1 MITTANLHYYLVRHI
16 VDHGFAPANEKTADH
31 FGVQV
36 EQVIEGLVALQDIHG
51 VVLHP
56 NEPKVWVIH
65 PFSLAPTNF
74 FLQSDRQ
81 KWWSNCA
88 WCSLGA
94 AALIGE
100 DLIIQTTIGSE
111 GETMKINVKEGII
124 TDDLVVHFPI
134 PMKNAWD
141 NVIYTCSTML
151 YFRDEQQVDD
161 WCEQHQIPKGDVQP
175 ISKVWSFARKWY
187 GNHLDP
193 EWKKWTSE
201 EAKAIFDEFDLTHPV
216 WQLEETAERF

>member
-1 MITTANLHYYLVRHI
+1 MITTSNLHHYLIRHI
-16 VDHGFAPANEKTADH
+16 VDHGFAPDHEKIARNFEVDPT
-31 FGVQV
+31 
-36 EQVIEGLVALQDIHG
+36 QVINALLALEEIHG

-74 FLQSDRQ
+74 FLQSTHQ

-100 DLIIQTTIGSE
+100 DLTIRTTIGAENESLE
-111 GETMKINVKEGII
+111 IAVKNGAIS
-124 TDDLVVHFPI
+124 DDLVVHFPI

-151 YFRDEQQVDD
+151 FFRNEQEVDD
-161 WCEQHQIPKGDVQP
+161 WCHQHQMPKGDVQP
-175 ISKVWSFARKWY
+175 IGKIWPFARKWY

-201 EAKAIFDEFDLTHPV
+201 EAIAIFEAFGLTHPV
-216 WQLEETAERF
+216 WKLEGLAERF

>member
-1 MITTANLHYYLVRHI
+1 MNTAGLHYYLIRHI
-16 VDHGFAPANEKTADH
+16 VDHGFAPDNKEIANH
-31 FGVQV
+31 FGVHE
-36 EQVIEGLVALQDIHG
+36 EQVVEGLLSLQEIHG

-74 FLQSDRQ
+74 FLQSARQ

-94 AALIGE
+94 AALIAE
-100 DLIIQTTIGSE
+100 DLTIRTTIGSE
-111 GETMKINVKEGII
+111 SESLEIAVKNGVIN
-124 TDDLVVHFPI
+124 DDLVVHFPI

-151 YFRDEQQVDD
+151 FFSSEQEVDA
-161 WCEQHQIPKGDVQP
+161 WCDQHQIPKGDVQP
-175 ISKVWSFARKWY
+175 ISKIWPFAQKWY

-193 EWKKWTSE
+193 DWKKWTSE
-201 EAKAIFDEFDLTHPV
+201 EAQEIFKEFELTHPV
-216 WQLEETAERF
+216 WKLEGTHERF